1 MFLKKSHLKNRLKA
15 VRMLEHL
22 EITKKKTRNID
33 NKIDSEKKIGTKP
46 E

>member
-22 EITKKKTRNID
+22 EITKKRQEI
-33 NKIDSEKKIGTKP
+33 
-46 E
+46 